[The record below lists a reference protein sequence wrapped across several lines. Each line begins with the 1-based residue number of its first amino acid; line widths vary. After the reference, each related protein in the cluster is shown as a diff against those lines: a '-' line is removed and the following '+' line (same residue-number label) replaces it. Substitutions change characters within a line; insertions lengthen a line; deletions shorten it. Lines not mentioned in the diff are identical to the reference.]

1 MLMPTRKTSPTI
13 TDGST
18 TASPAADP
26 VDEMMVQYVNWREDA
41 AAVSDAYVEWR
52 AAPRAE
58 EAWRF
63 SVYLAALDGE
73 EASAGSYARAVAD
86 VACTLHRDLSL

>member
-1 MLMPTRKTSPTI
+1 MPTRRRSPTI
-13 TDGST
+13 AGSSA

-26 VDEMMVQYVNWREDA
+26 VDEMMDRYVSWREDA
-41 AAVSDAYVEWR
+41 AAVWDAYVQWR

-63 SVYLAALDGE
+63 SAYLAALNSE

-86 VACTLHRDLSL
+86 VAHTLEGDLSL